1 MLNQKNRRSEDF
13 CIIPVRITLND
24 RKEFL
29 NHIRNLGDQYD
40 VTIIC
45 LNRDMIAG
53 YSHVK
58 TAMIHALRSWKEE
71 KNIARSLEMEVLLYA
86 AGTRQTGQ
94 IAPFGPEN
102 CINDCYLC
110 IIPPKPEAVTSLLE
124 VIEEVRDEDWS
135 LMSEEKKS
143 RLIQFF
149 EVTSE
154 ELEVTGPDRLTDLI
168 CERCALLA
176 VNR

>member
-24 RKEFL
+24 RQEFL

-71 KNIARSLEMEVLLYA
+71 KNIARSLEMEVLLYV

-94 IAPFGPEN
+94 IAPFGPQIGEN
-102 CINDCYLC
+102 FYYLC
-110 IIPPKPEAVTSLLE
+110 ITPAEKKIITALPDCIQE
-124 VIEEVRDEDWS
+124 VDDKDWNII
-135 LMSEEKKS
+135 SEEKKK

-149 EVTSE
+149 GITPE
-154 ELEVTGPDRLTDLI
+154 EITVTGEEQLVDLI
-168 CERCALLA
+168 CECTALLA